1 MIICLF
7 LFLNF
12 LKKIGKGNLLL
23 NVMLGVWMLVFIIL
37 IFLNSQSLSYFTE
50 EGIIIIFGHLF
61 MICFGVL
68 FSPKM
73 SFRFNKFPLNFTV
86 GIGFLF
92 YILLILS
99 LIGLYLFSISVI
111 LIDAIT
117 SNQMAQLRANVL
129 LKELEVSP
137 MTVLL
142 TNFLYPLAAITPIY
156 TLYNK
161 KRFLLL
167 LLVIILF
174 FIYTLCSGGKGGVI
188 LMIATF
194 TGAVIYLV
202 KNNMI
207 IFDRKLKLIS
217 GVVSIGILS
226 VFAWLTYSRMKYTGD
241 SVTESTA
248 SMFVSYFSTSVPAFC
263 QLLKEQDYLLL
274 NFDLT
279 QHNLVKNI
287 GAIFGIKYKWGMDS
301 YIVYVPEPFNVFSS
315 IADSIFSLGLIGSL
329 FYYFIIGLLMGW
341 VNKLKDQNGIFLFA
355 VFFLFSFYSFFVDVF
370 YFMAGSWFC
379 VLFYSFINLKYGV
392 KK

>member
-1 MIICLF
+1 MIFFILLMIICLF

-23 NVMLGVWMLVFIIL
+23 NVMLVVWMLVFIIL
-37 IFLNSQSLSYFTE
+37 IFFNSQSLSYFTE
-50 EGIIIIFGHLF
+50 EGVIIIFGHLF

-99 LIGLYLFSISVI
+99 LIGLYLFSKSVN

-167 LLVIILF
+167 ENSKKYCNFEPVTPSICAYDHYFQTISAGGYLSEPERAGKSRGGEPLRVAYHGFLPYGMRF
-174 FIYTLCSGGKGGVI
+174 SGYIGTKPPP
-188 LMIATF
+188 
-194 TGAVIYLV
+194 TGLAQ
-202 KNNMI
+202 
-207 IFDRKLKLIS
+207 
-217 GVVSIGILS
+217 
-226 VFAWLTYSRMKYTGD
+226 W
-241 SVTESTA
+241 
-248 SMFVSYFSTSVPAFC
+248 
-263 QLLKEQDYLLL
+263 
-274 NFDLT
+274 
-279 QHNLVKNI
+279 
-287 GAIFGIKYKWGMDS
+287 
-301 YIVYVPEPFNVFSS
+301 
-315 IADSIFSLGLIGSL
+315 
-329 FYYFIIGLLMGW
+329 
-341 VNKLKDQNGIFLFA
+341 
-355 VFFLFSFYSFFVDVF
+355 
-370 YFMAGSWFC
+370 
-379 VLFYSFINLKYGV
+379 
-392 KK
+392 